1 MAAVCRDHS
10 SNRTEVESGVVKA
23 PVVIVGAG
31 LGGVRLAENLRNG
44 GYEGELVLLGAE
56 THPPYDR
63 PPLSKTVL
71 TGDDERVDLK
81 PAEFF
86 DDARIDLRTGSRV
99 VAVDPASHTVTV
111 ERDGAAQP
119 VEYGT
124 LVLATGLV
132 ARRFPGAD
140 GIAGVHVIRTVEDA
154 LALRTDAGAATRAA
168 VIGAGFIGCEVAASL
183 QKLDV
188 PVTLIEPTP
197 TPLSGPLG
205 PRIGEMVTR
214 LHVEAGVDLRV
225 GVGVDEIVADEGRAS
240 AVVLSDGSRVDADL
254 VVVGIGGVPDLGYLD
269 GSGIELA
276 DRSAGGGVACDG
288 VGRTS
293 AADVYALGDCANWHD
308 ADGRGHRVEHWTHTV
323 DAAALVAAQL
333 LGHTIPHQTVPYF
346 WSDQYGLKFQM
357 LGTPRS
363 DDEVHVVDD
372 DGRKFLA
379 YYSREGL
386 LTGVVGAGRV
396 GKLMKAR
403 QYLLT
408 PTPIASLLDA

>member
-1 MAAVCRDHS
+1 M
-10 SNRTEVESGVVKA
+10 VKA

-31 LGGVRLAENLRNG
+31 LGGIRLAENLRNG
-44 GYEGELVLLGAE
+44 GYAGALTLVGEE
-56 THPPYDR
+56 QHPPYDR

-71 TGDDERVDLK
+71 TGDDDRVDLK
-81 PAEFF
+81 PSEFF
-86 DDARIDLRTGSRV
+86 GEHDIELRTGSRV
-99 VAVDPASHTVTV
+99 VAVDPTAHTVTV
-111 ERDGAAQP
+111 EGDGATEQVA
-119 VEYGT
+119 YGT

-132 ARRFPGAD
+132 ARQFPGTE
-140 GIAGVHVIRTVEDA
+140 GVGGVHVIRTVEDA
-154 LALRTDAGAATRAA
+154 LALREEAGSATRAA

-183 QKLDV
+183 HKLDV

-197 TPLSGPLG
+197 APLSGPLG
-205 PRIGEMVTR
+205 ATIGEMVTR
-214 LHVEAGVDLRV
+214 LHVDAGVDLRV
-225 GVGVDEIVADEGRAS
+225 GVGVDEVVVEDGRAVG
-240 AVVLSDGSRVDADL
+240 VVLSDGARVDANL
-254 VVVGIGGVPDLGYLD
+254 VVVGIGGYPDLDYLE
-269 GSGIELA
+269 GSGIEIA
-276 DRSAGGGVACDG
+276 DRSVGGGVACDG

-293 AADVYALGDCANWHD
+293 ADDVYALGDCANWHD

-333 LGHTIPHQTVPYF
+333 LGHPIPHQTVPYF

-357 LGTPRS
+357 LGSPRS
-363 DDEVHVVDD
+363 DDEVHLVDD

-403 QYLLT
+403 QFLVT
-408 PTPIASLLDA
+408 PTPVATLLEG

>member
-1 MAAVCRDHS
+1 MTS
-10 SNRTEVESGVVKA
+10 

-31 LGGVRLAENLRNG
+31 LGGIRVAENLRSG
-44 GYEGELVLLGAE
+44 GYDGQIILLGAE
-56 THPPYDR
+56 EHPPYDR

-71 TGDDERVDLK
+71 TGADDRVDLK
-81 PAEFF
+81 PSEFF
-86 DDARIDLRTGSRV
+86 DESGIDLRTGSRV
-99 VAVDPASHTVTV
+99 RAVDPGSRTVSV
-111 ERDGAAQP
+111 ERGGA
-119 VEYGT
+119 VEELGYGT
-124 LVLATGLV
+124 LILATGLV
-132 ARRFPGAD
+132 ARRFPGTD
-140 GIAGVHVIRTVEDA
+140 GVAGVHVIRTVEDA
-154 LALRTDAGAATRAA
+154 LALRAAAASARRAL
-168 VIGAGFIGCEVAASL
+168 VIGAGFIGCEVTASL
-183 QKLDV
+183 HGLGV
-188 PVTLIEPTP
+188 EVTLVEPTP

-205 PRIGEMVTR
+205 EQIGQMVTR

-225 GVGVDEIVADEGRAS
+225 GVGVDELLTEDGRAVG
-240 AVVLSDGSRVDADL
+240 AVLSDGTRVGADV
-254 VVVGIGGVPDLGYLD
+254 VVVGIGGYPDLDYLE
-269 GSGIELA
+269 GSGIALA
-276 DRSAGGGVACDG
+276 DRAVGGGIACDG

-308 ADGRGHRVEHWTHTV
+308 PEGNAHRVEHWTHTV
-323 DAAALVAAQL
+323 DHAALVAAQL
-333 LGHTIPHQTVPYF
+333 LGHPIAHQPVPYF

-357 LGTPRS
+357 LGSPRP

-408 PTPIASLLDA
+408 PTPVATLLG

>member
-1 MAAVCRDHS
+1 M
-10 SNRTEVESGVVKA
+10 
-23 PVVIVGAG
+23 VIVGAG

-44 GYEGELVLLGAE
+44 GYDEEIILLGAE
-56 THPPYDR
+56 PHPPYDR

-86 DDARIDLRTGSRV
+86 DEAGVDLRTGTRV
-99 VAVDPASHTVTV
+99 VAVDPSAHAVTV
-111 ERDGAAQP
+111 EGDGRTEQI
-119 VEYGT
+119 EYGS

-132 ARRFPGAD
+132 ARTFPGTD
-140 GIAGVHVIRTVEDA
+140 GLVGVHVIRTFEDA
-154 LALRTDAGAATRAA
+154 VALRAEAASASRAV
-168 VIGAGFIGCEVAASL
+168 VIGAGFIGCEVTASL
-183 QKLDV
+183 HKLDV

-197 TPLSGPLG
+197 APLSGPLG
-205 PRIGEMVTR
+205 PRIGQMVTR

-225 GVGVDEIVADEGRAS
+225 GVGVDEILTEDGRAVGV
-240 AVVLSDGSRVDADL
+240 ALSDGSRVDADL
-254 VVVGIGGVPDLGYLD
+254 IVVGIGGYPDLGYLD
-269 GSGIELA
+269 GSGIEIA

-308 ADGRGHRVEHWTHTV
+308 VDGRPHRVEHWTHTV
-323 DAAALVAAQL
+323 DHAAMVAAQL
-333 LGHTIPHQTVPYF
+333 LGHAIPHQPVPYF

-357 LGTPRS
+357 LGSPRS
-363 DDEVHVVDD
+363 DDEVHLVDD

-403 QYLLT
+403 QFLLT
-408 PTPIASLLDA
+408 PTPIATLLEG